1 MLGTVRFR
9 ILFFALLCVL
19 ALAGLATLAWSII
32 LKAEEAS
39 NSLIHTSLEE
49 TWLLV
54 DLEQDH
60 RRLQDLSY
68 KTKGQL
74 LLWDEI
80 EPTHADLKQALPR
93 HWQRIENNAGLS
105 EWARTHRADFEKVM
119 AYLDAIAPGISD
131 RSYYRVGQ
139 VVDFDLVPALEPML
153 QAIEERQRTSREG
166 LSSAAQGLLTFLAG
180 QQNYLFGGSVLF
192 LVMVVSMTLWLR
204 HTVILR
210 LQRMERD
217 LAAMDRNSDLTG
229 VPVVDGKDEV
239 AGVNR
244 ALSGLVQRFE
254 HFVGDVRAAAGGLTE
269 RSAQLDREAETLH
282 STSTQTR
289 RLIDDVNQSMNNIA
303 DQSSAI
309 EAASEQSAN
318 TVREALAANAEA
330 RQGISSSEQ
339 AADHAVSI
347 INRVSESITTLTESS
362 GRISQVIS
370 IIADIA
376 EQTNLLA
383 LNAAIE
389 AARAGEHGRGF
400 AVVADEVRVLSQR
413 TADST
418 RDIRQWVE
426 ELVAGVGEVEQRLDG
441 MRDAGSRNRAHI
453 KTLRAFLERLQ
464 DQFVELENHSA
475 GISEA
480 IATQRDETGRVGRR
494 AQALE
499 ESADSLVASVGSA
512 REVSNAL
519 RQESDSMR
527 GLIARFKT
535 SVDV

>member
-1 MLGTVRFR
+1 
-9 ILFFALLCVL
+9 
-19 ALAGLATLAWSII
+19 
-32 LKAEEAS
+32 
-39 NSLIHTSLEE
+39 
-49 TWLLV
+49 
-54 DLEQDH
+54 
-60 RRLQDLSY
+60 
-68 KTKGQL
+68 
-74 LLWDEI
+74 
-80 EPTHADLKQALPR
+80 
-93 HWQRIENNAGLS
+93 
-105 EWARTHRADFEKVM
+105 M

-217 LAAMDRNSDLTG
+217 LVAMDRNSDLTG

-254 HFVGDVRAAAGGLTE
+254 HFVGDVRAAAAGLTE
-269 RSAQLDREAETLH
+269 RSAQLDREAENLY
-282 STSTQTR
+282 STSTLTR

-303 DQSSAI
+303 AQSSAI

-330 RQGISSSEQ
+330 QQGISSSEQ

-347 INRVSESITTLTESS
+347 IHRVSESITTLTESS

-383 LNAAIE
+383 LNASIE

-426 ELVAGVGEVEQRLDG
+426 ELVAGVGEVEQQLDG

-499 ESADSLVASVGSA
+499 ESADSLVACVGSA

-535 SVDV
+535 SVDA

>member
-9 ILFFALLCVL
+9 ILFFAFLCVL

-39 NSLIHTSLEE
+39 NNLIHTSLEE

-60 RRLQDLSY
+60 RKLQDLSY
-68 KTKGQL
+68 KTKAQL

-80 EPTHADLKQALPR
+80 EPIHAELKQALPS
-93 HWQRIENNAGLS
+93 HWKRIEDNAGLND
-105 EWARTHRADFEKVM
+105 WAQAHQAEFDRVM
-119 AYLDAIAPGISD
+119 SYLDSMAKGIGEK
-131 RSYYRVGQ
+131 SYYRVGQ

-153 QAIEERQRTSREG
+153 KAIAERQQTSRDG
-166 LSSAAQGLLTFLAG
+166 LSLAAEELLTFLAS
-180 QQNYLFGGSVLF
+180 QQNYLFGGSILF
-192 LVMVVSMTLWLR
+192 LVIVVSMTLWLR

-217 LAAMDRNSDLTG
+217 LGAMDRNSDLSG
-229 VPVVDGKDEV
+229 VPMVEGNDEV

-254 HFVGDVRAAAGGLTE
+254 HFVGDVRTAASGLTE

-303 DQSSAI
+303 NQSTAI

-330 RQGISSSEQ
+330 QQGILSSEQ

-370 IIADIA
+370 IIADVA

-413 TADST
+413 TSDST

-426 ELVAGVGEVEQRLDG
+426 ELVAGVKEVEQQLGG
-441 MRDAGSRNRAHI
+441 MRDAGSQNRSHI
-453 KTLRAFLERLQ
+453 TALRAFLERLQ
-464 DQFVELENHSA
+464 EQFVELESHSA
-475 GISEA
+475 GINDA

-535 SVDV
+535 SVDA

>member
-9 ILFFALLCVL
+9 ILFFAFLCVL

-39 NSLIHTSLEE
+39 NNLIHTSLEE

-68 KTKGQL
+68 KTKAQL

-80 EPTHADLKQALPR
+80 EPTHAELKQALPS
-93 HWQRIENNAGLS
+93 HWKRIEGNAGLS
-105 EWARTHRADFEKVM
+105 DWAQAHRAEFDRVM
-119 AYLDAIAPGISD
+119 AYLDAMASGISEK
-131 RSYYRVGQ
+131 SYYRVGQ

-153 QAIEERQRTSREG
+153 KAIAARQQTSREG
-166 LSSAAQGLLTFLAG
+166 LSDAAQDLLAFLAG
-180 QQNYLFGGSVLF
+180 QQNYLFGGSALF
-192 LVMVVSMTLWLR
+192 FVIVVSMTLWLR

-210 LQRMERD
+210 LQRMEQD
-217 LAAMDRNSDLTG
+217 LSAMDRNSDLTG
-229 VPVVDGKDEV
+229 VPVVDGNDEV

-254 HFVGDVRAAAGGLTE
+254 HFVGDVRVAASGLTE

-303 DQSSAI
+303 HQSTAI

-330 RQGISSSEQ
+330 QQGISSSEQ

-413 TADST
+413 TSDST

-426 ELVAGVGEVEQRLDG
+426 ELVAGVKEVEQQLDG
-441 MRDAGSRNRAHI
+441 MRDAGSQNRSHI
-453 KTLRAFLERLQ
+453 TALRAFLERLQ
-464 DQFVELENHSA
+464 EQFVELESHST
-475 GISEA
+475 GISDA
-480 IATQRDETGRVGRR
+480 IATQRNETGRVGRR

>member
-9 ILFFALLCVL
+9 ILFFAFLCVL

-32 LKAEEAS
+32 VKAESAS
-39 NSLIHTSLEE
+39 NQLIHSSLEE

-68 KTKGQL
+68 KTKAQL

-80 EPTHADLKQALPR
+80 EPTFAELKHALPS
-93 HWQRIENNAGLS
+93 HWQSVENNADLGK
-105 EWARTHRADFEKVM
+105 WAETHRAEFERVI
-119 AYLDAIAPGISD
+119 AYMDAMEKGIGEK
-131 RSYYRVGQ
+131 SYYRVGQ

-153 QAIEERQRTSREG
+153 KVIAARQQTSREA
-166 LSSAAQGLLTFLAG
+166 LSSAARGLLAFLAG
-180 QQNYLFGGSVLF
+180 QQNYLFGGCALF
-192 LVMVVSMTLWLR
+192 LVIVITMTLWLR

-210 LQRMERD
+210 LQRMAQD
-217 LAAMDRNSDLTG
+217 LDTMDRNSDLTG
-229 VPVVDGKDEV
+229 IPVIGGNDEV

-254 HFVGDVRAAAGGLTE
+254 HFVGDIRQAASGLTE
-269 RSAQLDREAETLH
+269 RSARLDGEAETLH

-289 RLIDDVNQSMNNIA
+289 RLIDDVNNSMGNIA
-303 DQSSAI
+303 NQASAI
-309 EAASEQSAN
+309 EAASEQSAT
-318 TVREALAANAEA
+318 TVREAVAANQEA
-330 RQGISSSEQ
+330 QQGVISSEQ
-339 AADHAVSI
+339 AADHTVSI
-347 INRVSESITTLTESS
+347 ISQVSESITTLTESS
-362 GRISQVIS
+362 GKISQVIN

-376 EQTNLLA
+376 DQTNLLA

-413 TADST
+413 TSDST

-426 ELVAGVGEVEQRLDG
+426 ELIDGVGVVERQLGGVRE
-441 MRDAGSRNRAHI
+441 AGDRNRSHI
-453 KTLRAFLERLQ
+453 KALRSFLEHLQ
-464 DQFVELENHSA
+464 HQFVELESHSV
-475 GISEA
+475 GISDA

-499 ESADSLVASVGSA
+499 ESADSLVASVSNTQG
-512 REVSNAL
+512 VSDAL

-527 GLIARFKT
+527 TLIARFKT
-535 SVDV
+535 SVDC